1 MDFTIWQVAAVEQDK
16 LINWAAVVDL
26 EEVAPVEAAAINL
39 LAVMLYRGLA
49 VEVVEEPQEPQADQV
64 PAA

>member
-1 MDFTIWQVAAVEQDK
+1 MEFTIWQVAVVEQGK
-16 LINWAAVVDL
+16 LINWVAVADL
-26 EEVAPVEAAAINL
+26 EGEVPVAVAAIKL

-49 VEVVEEPQEPQADQV
+49 VEAAGGPQEPQADQV